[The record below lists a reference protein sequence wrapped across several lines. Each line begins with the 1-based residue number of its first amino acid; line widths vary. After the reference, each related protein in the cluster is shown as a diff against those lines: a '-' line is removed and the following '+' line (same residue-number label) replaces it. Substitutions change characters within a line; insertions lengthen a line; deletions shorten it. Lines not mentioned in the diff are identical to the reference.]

1 MDVRRPTVD
10 DADALARIHAAAW
23 RSAYRGILPD
33 DVLDDMSTDPPD
45 DRVAGWRDRIETP
58 HNRMLVATADGEV
71 VGYANVRIEETKS
84 FVGDGAAEL
93 KEIYVD
99 PASWGEGAGT
109 VLLEAAIDALPGG
122 VDAIRLET
130 LSGNDLA
137 AGFYEAQGFER
148 TGEAAFEVAGSDYP
162 TDVYSRTLD

>member
-10 DADALARIHAAAW
+10 DAAALASVHAAAW

-33 DVLDDMSTDPPD
+33 DVLDDMPTDPPD
-45 DRVAGWRDRIETP
+45 DWIGGWRDRVETP

-71 VGYANVRIEETKS
+71 VGYANVRLEETKP
-84 FVGDGAAEL
+84 FVDDGEAEL

-99 PASWGEGAGT
+99 PDSWGEGVGT
-109 VLLEAAIDALPGG
+109 ALLEAALDALPEA
-122 VDAIRLET
+122 VVTIRLET

-137 AGFYEAQGFER
+137 AGFYEARGFER
-148 TGEAAFEVAGSDYP
+148 TGQSTFEIAGAEYP
-162 TDVYSRTLD
+162 TDVYSLTLD